1 MSEIIF
7 QALFT
12 HTKKH
17 LTKMSGGQRSVSL
30 HPTQIICKT
39 KFQLCRRGN
48 FICRGR
54 KQTISQVTQQMQ
66 RTICPYNKTAVN
78 TTTA

>member
-1 MSEIIF
+1 MSD
-7 QALFT
+7 
-12 HTKKH
+12 
-17 LTKMSGGQRSVSL
+17 GQKSVSS

-54 KQTISQVTQQMQ
+54 KQTISQPPRQTDTKQWHELLFSFPRSLISAWDI
-66 RTICPYNKTAVN
+66 RTREIPNRHYRNAQ
-78 TTTA
+78 